1 MSDLTTWLLLNRMLV
16 AGISSIIIAIIVYLS
31 NRDTINL
38 YLKAMYYRLPV
49 IGKNARLAKRLGLD
63 DQRWFNSER
72 EVCNSFLPFYDQYN
86 ADEYHYDQSSR
97 YLNKVG
103 DTGISPMKWYTWL
116 GLSIMVLIEA
126 AGFAY
131 VLAGFTI
138 QDGSESIQI
147 QAAVGIA
154 LLISVLLVG
163 FTHAMGGELYRNQ
176 QIGKIRLHWNHDPQ
190 KPGVIAPDLNIGLKS
205 KTNAL
210 DDNQPSWR
218 QMANRLAKANAGF
231 TKSWMMS
238 IVTIAFISIVVVGA
252 TYVRGQVLEK
262 LAIEEISG
270 HEQEGMGS
278 AFDIQDPFA
287 ESAPAELSAYNNEAE
302 NKAFIDAIDAHK
314 RGGWM
319 TFIMLAVIF
328 AAMQAYSIYLGFKS
342 TFSGK
347 ESPVAYNAT
356 YKFSNVNAYIEH
368 YAALQ
373 ANVERVAQSVLSHLQ
388 SKIAINAQRSAGEQH
403 IIYAANNPSS
413 RNFLNYYKL
422 RALKSAETPELIKS
436 KQPDYQPAQ
445 TIEPQPVVQPT
456 TQPVEESIHQTTPA
470 PQSHVTPTAE
480 SFLTDLDIIN
490 KVKSNNFDG
499 LTDEQIVAALKAIN
513 NEPKPETPEE
523 RFIRLQ
529 KQAMNS

>member
-1 MSDLTTWLLLNRMLV
+1 MNGLTAWLLLNRMLV
-16 AGISSIIIAIIVYLS
+16 AAIGTIVALIALYLS
-31 NRDTINL
+31 NRDAINL
-38 YLKAMYYRLPV
+38 QLKALYYRFPLF
-49 IGKNARLAKRLGLD
+49 GKNARLAKRLGLD

-72 EVCNSFLPFYDQYN
+72 EVCNSFLPYFDKYN
-86 ADEYHYDQSSR
+86 ADEYHYEQSSR

-116 GLSIMVLIEA
+116 GLSVMVLIEA

-176 QIGKIRLHWNHDPQ
+176 QIGKVRLHWNHDPQ
-190 KPGVIAPDLNIGLKS
+190 KPGVISPNLNVGLKS
-205 KTNAL
+205 KTNSI
-210 DDNQPSWR
+210 DDQEPSWR
-218 QMANRLAKANAGF
+218 QIANRLAKTNAGF

-238 IVTIAFISIVVVGA
+238 IVTVLFISIVAVGA

-270 HEQEGMGS
+270 HEQEGMGGVFAVS
-278 AFDIQDPFA
+278 NPFA
-287 ESAPAELSAYNNEAE
+287 DSAPAELTNYNDEAE
-302 NKAFIDAIDAHK
+302 KAAFRDAIDAHK

-347 ESPVAYNAT
+347 ESKDAYNAT
-356 YKFSNVNAYIEH
+356 YKFSNVNAYLDH
-368 YAALQ
+368 FASRQ
-373 ANVERVAQSVLSHLQ
+373 AGVERVAQSVLSHLQ
-388 SKIAINAQRSAGEQH
+388 SKIAVYAQHNSGEQH
-403 IIYAANNPSS
+403 VIYAANNPSS
-413 RNFLNYYKL
+413 RNFINYYKL
-422 RALKSAETPELIKS
+422 RALKNAESPELIKAQ
-436 KQPDYQPAQ
+436 QPVFHDDKSSDASRVNQPSGHGQ
-445 TIEPQPVVQPT
+445 TVIEPDQSV
-456 TQPVEESIHQTTPA
+456 TPA
-470 PQSHVTPTAE
+470 VTEA
-480 SFLTDLDIIN
+480 FLSDVDIMN
-490 KVKSNNFDG
+490 KVKNNDLDG
-499 LTDEQIVAALKAIN
+499 LTDEQIVTALKAIQ
-513 NEPKPETPEE
+513 NEPKPETAEE
-523 RFIRLQ
+523 RLARLQ
-529 KQAMNS
+529 KQAMSS

>member
-1 MSDLTTWLLLNRMLV
+1 MS
-16 AGISSIIIAIIVYLS
+16 
-31 NRDTINL
+31 
-38 YLKAMYYRLPV
+38 
-49 IGKNARLAKRLGLD
+49 KRLGLD

-72 EVCNSFLPFYDQYN
+72 EVCNSFLPFFDQYN
-86 ADEYHYDQSSR
+86 ADEYHYEQSSR

-103 DTGISPMKWYTWL
+103 DTGIAPMKWYTWL
-116 GLSIMVLIEA
+116 GLSVMVLIEA

-176 QIGKIRLHWNHDPQ
+176 QIGKVRLHWNHDPQ
-190 KPGVIAPDLNIGLKS
+190 KPGVIAPDLNVGLKS

-218 QMANRLAKANAGF
+218 QMANRLSKANAGF
-231 TKSWMMS
+231 TKSWTMS
-238 IVTIAFISIVVVGA
+238 IVTIVFISIVAVGA

-270 HEQEGMGS
+270 HEQEANS
-278 AFDIQDPFA
+278 PFQVNDPFA
-287 ESAPAELSAYNNEAE
+287 ESAPAELTAYNDEAE
-302 NKAFIDAIDAHK
+302 DKAFKDAINAHK
-314 RGGWM
+314 KGGWM

-347 ESPVAYNAT
+347 ESSAAYDAT
-356 YKFSNVNAYIEH
+356 YKFSNVNAYIEY
-368 YAALQ
+368 YAAQQ

-403 IIYAANNPSS
+403 VIYAANNPSS

-422 RALKSAETPELIKS
+422 RALKSAETPELIKT
-436 KQPDYQPAQ
+436 QYHDYQPTQQVAPQ
-445 TIEPQPVVQPT
+445 VAPQPLASEPAYQPVPETAPQPT
-456 TQPVEESIHQTTPA
+456 MAAATASVLSDVEIIH
-470 PQSHVTPTAE
+470 
-480 SFLTDLDIIN
+480 
-490 KVKSNNFDG
+490 KVKNNDLDG
-499 LTDEQIVAALKAIN
+499 LTDEQIVTALKAIS
-513 NEPKPETPEE
+513 NEPKPETAEE
-523 RFIRLQ
+523 RLARLQ
-529 KQAMNS
+529 QQAMSQ

>member
-1 MSDLTTWLLLNRMLV
+1 MSELTTWLLLNRILV
-16 AGISSIIIAIIVYLS
+16 VGISSIIVATVVYLS

-38 YLKAMYYRLPV
+38 YLKTLYYRLPL
-49 IGKNARLAKRLGLD
+49 IGKNARLSKRLELD

-86 ADEYHYDQSSR
+86 ADEYHYEQSSR
-97 YLNKVG
+97 YLNKIG

-176 QIGKIRLHWNHDPQ
+176 QIGKVRLHWNHDPQ

-218 QMANRLAKANAGF
+218 QMANRLAKTNAGF
-231 TKSWMMS
+231 SKSWAMS
-238 IVTIAFISIVVVGA
+238 IVTVVFISIVAVGA

-287 ESAPAELSAYNNEAE
+287 ESAPAELTAYNDEAE
-302 NKAFIDAIDAHK
+302 NKAFRDAINAHK

-328 AAMQAYSIYLGFKS
+328 AAMQAYSIYLGFKT

-347 ESPVAYNAT
+347 ESPAAYDAT
-356 YKFSNVNAYIEH
+356 YKFSNVNAYIE
-368 YAALQ
+368 YYVAQQ
-373 ANVERVAQSVLSHLQ
+373 ANVERAAQSVLSHLQ

-403 IIYAANNPSS
+403 VIYAANNPSS

-422 RALKSAETPELIKS
+422 RALKNAETPELIKT
-436 KQPDYQPAQ
+436 QYPDYQPAQ
-445 TIEPQPVVQPT
+445 QAAPQPMVQPT
-456 TQPVEESIHQTTPA
+456 AQSAVEPVYQPVPQPEVASTT
-470 PQSHVTPTAE
+470 E
-480 SFLTDLDIIN
+480 SFLSDVDIIN
-490 KVKSNNFDG
+490 KVKNNDLDG
-499 LTDEQIVAALKAIN
+499 LTDEQVIAALKAIS
-513 NEPKPETPEE
+513 NEPKPETAEE
-523 RFIRLQ
+523 RLARLQ
-529 KQAMNS
+529 KQAMTS